1 LQHIDNETGCLH
13 GVCISIL
20 GLAPEVV
27 AVIVMVRRLLDT
39 VAQDH
44 DPALEEVAIVTEIGV
59 RIKVVGRG
67 AVLIRR
73 GKDALVDTNRDYSQN
88 GLQLQSC

>member
-1 LQHIDNETGCLH
+1 LH
-13 GVCISIL
+13 GVGISIL

-44 DPALEEVAIVTEIGV
+44 DPVLEEVATVTGIGV
-59 RIKVVGRG
+59 RIKVVRG

-73 GKDALVDTNRDYSQN
+73 GKDALVDTNLDYSQN
-88 GLQLQSC
+88 GLQLHLC